1 MTCAPPSISTHHSTH
16 SHSTSVM
23 VSSGSGQQQTQA
35 GLDTGS
41 IMTCPHCLATA
52 AAEALLQQVRLSED
66 MDSEED
72 LNGDSSG
79 KDMELD
85 KDEDGGMVGG
95 DDEGSSNGIEVVK
108 GGVELSSAALTTQ
121 QDLVR
126 VLVAS
131 HHAQKTA
138 PKVQVIEEEEEG
150 SNEEFGESLH

>member
-1 MTCAPPSISTHHSTH
+1 
-16 SHSTSVM
+16 
-23 VSSGSGQQQTQA
+23 
-35 GLDTGS
+35 
-41 IMTCPHCLATA
+41 
-52 AAEALLQQVRLSED
+52 

-121 QDLVR
+121 QGLVR